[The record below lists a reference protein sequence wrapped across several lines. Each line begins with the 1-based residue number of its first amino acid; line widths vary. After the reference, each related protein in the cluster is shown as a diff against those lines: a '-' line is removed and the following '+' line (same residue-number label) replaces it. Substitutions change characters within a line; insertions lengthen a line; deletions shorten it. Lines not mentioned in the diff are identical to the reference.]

1 VSVYAQQVSL
11 FAKAFEWGRGRL
23 DFFAANAGIDDRESL
38 YGVGVEEVFEVGG
51 EKVKGPRELN
61 LKTLRVD
68 LDAVFQGIWLFR
80 YWAGRNEGR
89 KGGKELKQW
98 TCAIVMIFKAVY
110 Y

>member
-1 VSVYAQQVSL
+1 LPRMRGSTI
-11 FAKAFEWGRGRL
+11 GR
-23 DFFAANAGIDDRESL
+23 ACM
-38 YGVGVEEVFEVGG
+38 GVGVEEVFEVRG

-61 LKTLRVD
+61 LKALRVD